1 MSEQAGDL
9 NDFMRHKHV
18 AEAHHLTYTMNPT
31 HDYLTISP
39 NHHTVK

>member
-18 AEAHHLTYTMNPT
+18 AEAHHLTYV
-31 HDYLTISP
+31 HHEP
-39 NHHTVK
+39 NS